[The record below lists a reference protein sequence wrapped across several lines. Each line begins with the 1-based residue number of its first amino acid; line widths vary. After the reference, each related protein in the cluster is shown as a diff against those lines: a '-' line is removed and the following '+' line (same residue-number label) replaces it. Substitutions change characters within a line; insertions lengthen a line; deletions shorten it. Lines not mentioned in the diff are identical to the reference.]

1 MSSGPLAFQTNA
13 AQGRSVA
20 CASEKG
26 VPKSFERLATAI
38 GSQPLHQEKPFST
51 RPGHSMPRIRI
62 QTAVRRRS
70 VFNSL
75 VLGLATRSS
84 PLQSVAEATSSQV
97 GPLPLIPLPRRRFP
111 TSSMRGFRSTLARNM
126 ITSWTMAS
134 AGTSAQTGLSRWH
147 RHSAR
152 RTQATRYRLILST
165 QRNRPNHRAA
175 LEAAVAFSLQFR
187 CYRRS
192 ARARAFGERDE
203 SLK

>member
-13 AQGRSVA
+13 ARGRSVA

-75 VLGLATRSS
+75 VLGLAFVHSLNHVKGTLGSGHITDLWVRWT
-84 PLQSVAEATSSQV
+84 ACF
-97 GPLPLIPLPRRRFP
+97 RR
-111 TSSMRGFRSTLARNM
+111 
-126 ITSWTMAS
+126 
-134 AGTSAQTGLSRWH
+134 
-147 RHSAR
+147 
-152 RTQATRYRLILST
+152 
-165 QRNRPNHRAA
+165 
-175 LEAAVAFSLQFR
+175 
-187 CYRRS
+187 
-192 ARARAFGERDE
+192 
-203 SLK
+203 

>member
-13 AQGRSVA
+13 ARGRSVA

-75 VLGLATRSS
+75 VLGLAEHFQCDPAALTANQLRDYFLFLRQHKQLRAISS
-84 PLQSVAEATSSQV
+84 PTCCSS
-97 GPLPLIPLPRRRFP
+97 LPR
-111 TSSMRGFRSTLARNM
+111 
-126 ITSWTMAS
+126 S
-134 AGTSAQTGLSRWH
+134 AEC
-147 RHSAR
+147 
-152 RTQATRYRLILST
+152 Y
-165 QRNRPNHRAA
+165 
-175 LEAAVAFSLQFR
+175 LER
-187 CYRRS
+187 
-192 ARARAFGERDE
+192 
-203 SLK
+203 